1 MNCIHFARMYKAQ
14 QQYPENGG
22 PWICLT
28 CGHQGDGGNP
38 ALTYDQV
45 VAHFHREIAAPVA
58 SQSGGDL
65 A

>member
-45 VAHFHREIAAPVA
+45 VAHFHREPGIIP
-58 SQSGGDL
+58 
-65 A
+65 